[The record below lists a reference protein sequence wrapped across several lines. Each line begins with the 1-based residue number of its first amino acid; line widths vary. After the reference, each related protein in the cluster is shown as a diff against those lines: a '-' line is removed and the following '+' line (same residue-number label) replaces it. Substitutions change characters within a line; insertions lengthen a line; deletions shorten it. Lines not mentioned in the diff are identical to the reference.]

1 MKQTFILLAF
11 IFALMSCNNSSTT
24 TNRTDS
30 TSTNQG
36 SATTDTL
43 NTGTGATGTTGTG
56 TVSDSGN
63 AAAPG
68 SDTTYLH
75 PNSDSAHK

>member
-1 MKQTFILLAF
+1 MKQTIILLAF

-24 TNRTDS
+24 TNSTDS
-30 TSTNQG
+30 TSINQG
-36 SATTDTL
+36 SAITDTL

-63 AAAPG
+63 AAMPG
-68 SDTTYLH
+68 SDTTYH
-75 PNSDSAHK
+75 HSDSAHK